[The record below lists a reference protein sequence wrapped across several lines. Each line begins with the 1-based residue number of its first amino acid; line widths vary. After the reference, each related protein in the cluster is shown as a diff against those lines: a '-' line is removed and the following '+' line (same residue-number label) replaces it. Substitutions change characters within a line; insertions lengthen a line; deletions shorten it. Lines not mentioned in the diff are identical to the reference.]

1 MTDAG
6 LLLVAL
12 VDLVP
17 GEAEAGARYEDEV
30 LALLPR
36 HGGTL
41 DRRLTT
47 GDTEVQLISFKT
59 RAGYASFMS
68 DPDRLAIRARYGA
81 AAPTAR
87 VLEVT
92 ER

>member
-1 MTDAG
+1 MTE

-12 VDLVP
+12 VDLVS
-17 GEAEAGARYEDEV
+17 EDSARYEDEV

-41 DRRLTT
+41 ERRLTT
-47 GDTEVQLISFKT
+47 GREEVQVIRF
-59 RAGYASFMS
+59 ASREGLSAFIE
-68 DPDRLAIRARYGA
+68 DPDRQALRERYGA
-81 AAPTAR
+81 AVPATR

-92 ER
+92 PR